1 MCPVCL
7 TTAALIAAGTTSTGG
22 IASFLALKFA
32 PARKTDTA
40 ANVAAKVAGQAK
52 EIQGERHE

>member
-22 IASFLALKFA
+22 IASFLALKFS
-32 PARKTDTA
+32 PIRKAETSVNVTA
-40 ANVAAKVAGQAK
+40 KSVGDAK
-52 EIQGERHE
+52 EVGGERHE